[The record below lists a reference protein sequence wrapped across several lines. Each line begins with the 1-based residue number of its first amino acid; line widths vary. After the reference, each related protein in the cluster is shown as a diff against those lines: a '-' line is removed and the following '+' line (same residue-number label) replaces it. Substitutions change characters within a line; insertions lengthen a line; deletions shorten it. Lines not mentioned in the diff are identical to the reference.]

1 MGNPELILVEEGD
14 EEDLNLVEEGDE
26 EDQEVGNQTLILV
39 EEEDFHVETWH
50 PCYLMILS
58 RFHVV
63 HGLLATIHDLMRC

>member
-39 EEEDFHVETWH
+39 EEEDFHVET
-50 PCYLMILS
+50 
-58 RFHVV
+58 
-63 HGLLATIHDLMRC
+63 